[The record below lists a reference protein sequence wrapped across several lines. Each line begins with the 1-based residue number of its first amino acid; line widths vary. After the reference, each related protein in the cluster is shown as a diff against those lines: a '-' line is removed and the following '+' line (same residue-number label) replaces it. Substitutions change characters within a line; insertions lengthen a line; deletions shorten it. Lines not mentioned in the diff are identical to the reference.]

1 MGFLSRLRSQRPAAE
16 ETAPRP
22 EKNPV
27 RRLLSYETAYL
38 QCLGKRERQ
47 EDAFSFVNE
56 SDVTQIKENGLLAV
70 VADGMGGM
78 SGGQEASNLAVN
90 TLCED
95 FRRMDRGD
103 DLAQQLTDSVG
114 RACALVHQRLDGGGG
129 STLIACLL
137 YRQRLFFASVG
148 DSYLFLLR
156 KGCLIRLNREHNV
169 KHKLFMEA
177 IRSGSVDPSVADGNK
192 ENAALTQFLGMP
204 SLDDVDFLRKPLLL
218 QKGDV
223 LLLCS
228 DGVGGV
234 VDEKAITDC
243 IGIHHAPAVCAALDQ
258 AVRRANKKY
267 QDNYTALV
275 IRCDK

>member
-16 ETAPRP
+16 DTAPKP

-38 QCLGKRERQ
+38 QCLGRRERQ

-56 SDVTQIKENGLLAV
+56 SDVTEIKKNGLLAV

-90 TLCED
+90 MLCED
-95 FRRMDRGD
+95 FQRMNRED
-103 DLAQQLTDSVG
+103 DLALQMTDSVN
-114 RACALVHQRLDGGGG
+114 RACTLVHERLGGGGG

-137 YRQRLFFASVG
+137 YHQRLYFASVG

-156 KGCLIRLNREHNV
+156 KGRLVRLNREHNV

-177 IRSGSVDPSVADGNK
+177 IRSGCMDPSVADGNK

-204 SLDDVDFLRKPLLL
+204 SLDDIDFFRRPLLL
-218 QKGDV
+218 KKGDV
-223 LLLCS
+223 LLICS

-234 VDEKAITDC
+234 MDEKTITDC
-243 IGIHHAPAVCAALDQ
+243 LSIPHAPAICAALDQ

>member
-1 MGFLSRLRSQRPAAE
+1 MGFLFGRHSSRSTVQDVNSRS
-16 ETAPRP
+16 

-27 RRLLSYETAYL
+27 KRLLSYETSYL

-56 SDVTQIKENGLLAV
+56 SDVTEIKRNGLFAV

-78 SGGQEASNLAVN
+78 HGGQEASNLAVN
-90 TLCED
+90 VLCED
-95 FRRMDRGD
+95 FEQMDREEN
-103 DLAQQLTDSVG
+103 LAQQLVQSVQ
-114 RACALVHQRLDGGGG
+114 RACTMVHEQLEGSG
-129 STLIACLL
+129 STLIACIL

-156 KGCLIRLNREHNV
+156 NGELVRLNREHNV
-169 KHKLFMEA
+169 KHNLFMES
-177 IRSGSVDPSVADGNK
+177 IRSGYADPSVADGNK

-204 SLDDVDFLRKPLLL
+204 VLDDIDYLRRPLSLK
-218 QKGDV
+218 KGDV
-223 LLLCS
+223 LLICS
-228 DGVGGV
+228 DGVAGV
-234 VDEKAITDC
+234 MDENTITKC
-243 IGIHHAPAVCAALDQ
+243 MQIPNALAVCAALDQ
-258 AVRRANKKY
+258 AVRQANLKY